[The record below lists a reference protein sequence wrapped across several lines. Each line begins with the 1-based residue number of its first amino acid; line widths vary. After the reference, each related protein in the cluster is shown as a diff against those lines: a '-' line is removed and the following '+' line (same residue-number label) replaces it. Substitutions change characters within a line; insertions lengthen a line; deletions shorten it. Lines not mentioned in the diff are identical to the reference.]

1 MENKPLSKW
10 YKISIFD
17 VKVKKNL
24 SIQTQGQRTLF
35 LKKIATRKQLCY
47 YLHKSI

>member
-17 VKVKKNL
+17 VKVKKKNL

-35 LKKIATRKQLCY
+35 LKK
-47 YLHKSI
+47 